1 MIPITTILTE
11 VSAAVNAVSG
21 VTFKSHEEGF
31 IREVVPVTQMPSC
44 DIAAGDHTTAEF
56 AGYTDYTLPL
66 IIVMRRQDVGRKTN
80 ADTFND
86 FIERVCA
93 ALTTHS
99 PVAFDHIGAI
109 ASQRGEEPGGDGSMV
124 RVAVI
129 TCNALY
135 HD

>member
-11 VSAAVNAVSG
+11 VSTAVNAVSG
-21 VTFKSHEEGF
+21 VTFKSHETGY

-44 DIAAGDHTTAEF
+44 DIAAGDHTAVEM

-66 IIVMRRQDVGRKTN
+66 IIVMRRQDITRTAKGLN
-80 ADTFND
+80 FND
-86 FIERVCA
+86 FIERICA
-93 ALTTHS
+93 ALESHS

-129 TCNALY
+129 TCNVLY